1 MAYLKRKMYVPRWK
15 KEIDDKLL
23 QLVLNGDSLRSICE
37 ELKCYPM
44 EVIIRLRQLSSWE
57 IPYKNNRVS
66 DMWRNQDYSLND
78 IYKERGQRWTN
89 KDIAIARM
97 EFQHNR
103 LGLDDIGERL
113 NRSAKSVLY
122 KLDEI
127 FDSIAAK
134 NELFEEA
141 KIPLNKIRIVFSANK
156 LPQN

>member
-1 MAYLKRKMYVPRWK
+1 MAYLKRKMYVHRWK

-23 QLVLNGDSLRSICE
+23 QLVLNGDSLRSISE

-44 EVIIRLRQLSSWE
+44 EVIIRLRQLSGWE

-89 KDIAIARM
+89 KDINIARM

-103 LGLDDIGERL
+103 QGLDDIGERL

-122 KLDEI
+122 NSMKY
-127 FDSIAAK
+127 SI
-134 NELFEEA
+134 
-141 KIPLNKIRIVFSANK
+141 
-156 LPQN
+156 Q

>member
-1 MAYLKRKMYVPRWK
+1 
-15 KEIDDKLL
+15 
-23 QLVLNGDSLRSICE
+23 
-37 ELKCYPM
+37 
-44 EVIIRLRQLSSWE
+44 
-57 IPYKNNRVS
+57 
-66 DMWRNQDYSLND
+66 MWRNQDYSLND

-89 KDIAIARM
+89 NDIAIARM
-97 EFQHNR
+97 EFQYNR
-103 LGLDDIGERL
+103 QGLDDIGERL